1 MSEFSGDEQPQ
12 EAADSDDL
20 NGEPRQEAVV
30 HRADGRPP
38 EEESSDDPMA
48 QSLAILED
56 SEERTA
62 EAAENSA
69 G

>member
-1 MSEFSGDEQPQ
+1 MTTHIPSQLDGVPDP
-12 EAADSDDL
+12 
-20 NGEPRQEAVV
+20 EAVA

-38 EEESSDDPMA
+38 EEASSDDPIA
-48 QSLAILED
+48 QAQTILED

-62 EAAENSA
+62 EGAAGADDDQVRDE